1 MTADEWIKLHIV
13 ENVFEM
19 EALKG
24 ALDKEEI
31 EHFVREYRDT
41 AYDGLFVLQKGYA
54 AFYVKSQDLA
64 AAQTIVNALGR
75 FPHVILPED

>member
-1 MTADEWIKLHIV
+1 MTAGEWTKLHIV

-24 ALDKEEI
+24 SLEKDEI
-31 EHFVREYRDT
+31 EYFVREYKDT

-54 AFYVKSQDLA
+54 AFYVKNQDLNA
-64 AAQTIVNALGR
+64 AHDIVSALGSLL
-75 FPHVILPED
+75 HAVLPED

>member
-1 MTADEWIKLHIV
+1 MTTNEWIKLHIV

-19 EALKG
+19 EVLKG
-24 ALDKEEI
+24 AIEKEEI
-31 EHFVREYRDT
+31 EYFIREYKDT

-54 AFYVKSQDLA
+54 AFFVKSQDLA
-64 AAQTIVNALGR
+64 AAQIIVNTLGR